1 MLLIFDEVQTGIGI
15 TGKMWAFQNYSVVPD
30 VISFGKKAQVC
41 GILASKTKLDEVEHH
56 VFAESS
62 RINSTF
68 GGNFIDM
75 LRFQLV
81 LEIIEKENLLE
92 NVQKQGEFLLEG
104 LQKLQAKFPHL
115 ISNARG
121 RGLMCAFDLPDGK
134 ARADFQERLFEEN
147 VIVLICGE
155 KSIRFRPHLNV
166 TQEDLQFA
174 LDKIEK
180 IASNY

>member
-1 MLLIFDEVQTGIGI
+1 
-15 TGKMWAFQNYSVVPD
+15 
-30 VISFGKKAQVC
+30 
-41 GILASKTKLDEVEHH
+41 
-56 VFAESS
+56 
-62 RINSTF
+62 
-68 GGNFIDM
+68 M

-104 LQKLQAKFPHL
+104 LQKLQEKFPHL

-134 ARADFQERLFEEN
+134 ARADFQEKLFEEH

>member
-1 MLLIFDEVQTGIGI
+1 MQTGIGI
-15 TGKMWAFQNYSVVPD
+15 TGKMWAYQNFSVIPD

-41 GILASKTKLDEVEHH
+41 GILANKEKLDQVEHH

-81 LEIIEKENLLE
+81 LEIIEKENLLD
-92 NVQKQGEFLLEG
+92 NVQKQGAFLLEG
-104 LQKLQAKFPHL
+104 LQKLQEKYPQL
-115 ISNARG
+115 ITNARG
-121 RGLMCAFDLPDGK
+121 RGLMCAFDLPDTK
-134 ARADFQERLFEEN
+134 MRNDFQEKLYEEN
-147 VIVLICGE
+147 VIILICGDQ
-155 KSIRFRPHLNV
+155 SLRFRPHLNV

-174 LDKIEK
+174 LDKIDK
-180 IASNY
+180 IASQL